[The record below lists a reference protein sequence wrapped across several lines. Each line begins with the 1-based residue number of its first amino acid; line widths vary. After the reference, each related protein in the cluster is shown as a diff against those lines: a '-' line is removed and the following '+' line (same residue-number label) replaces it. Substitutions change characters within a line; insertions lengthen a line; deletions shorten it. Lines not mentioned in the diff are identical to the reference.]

1 MPAHKKDLYARYCAM
16 EHRHFAT
23 IAAIIRVAF
32 ESRPSRADDRE
43 DVAYHFANEL
53 SQTNP
58 KFDRKRFLAA
68 CGVED

>member
-1 MPAHKKDLYARYCAM
+1 MPAHKKDLNAGYCAM

-23 IAAIIRVAF
+23 IAAIIRGIRDEGELVGA
-32 ESRPSRADDRE
+32 
-43 DVAYHFANEL
+43 AYHFAKHL